1 MEACIP
7 GYLAVMASR
16 SLRQAAAVYAL
27 FVIGLVTHAQ
37 AVMHMPHAMDGGSLA
52 PRLRGLSGSP
62 AFGAKSVSSPGA
74 NVTSAIETAVE
85 QLFATQRSKVSACVG
100 GIRLCERPCLRVCCP
115 APTVY
120 SRGHPLRLQDCA
132 AFVAL
137 FAPEFS
143 VQDPFGS
150 PPVTNSTAL
159 YNGCTASN
167 AVFQTVTVFP
177 VEVYVS
183 GLGAGALWTV
193 KSVTTKGCQ
202 LDFTGVDA
210 IMFDSNV
217 LITSIQGFFDTTV
230 AAQQMNCT
238 SV

>member
-1 MEACIP
+1 M
-7 GYLAVMASR
+7 
-16 SLRQAAAVYAL
+16 
-27 FVIGLVTHAQ
+27 
-37 AVMHMPHAMDGGSLA
+37 
-52 PRLRGLSGSP
+52 
-62 AFGAKSVSSPGA
+62 
-74 NVTSAIETAVE
+74 
-85 QLFATQRSKVSACVG
+85 
-100 GIRLCERPCLRVCCP
+100 
-115 APTVY
+115 
-120 SRGHPLRLQDCA
+120 
-132 AFVAL
+132 AL